1 MPGLLIAV
9 LLIASLFLV
18 HFSVHAQ
25 PMPAPQPLNVDRGL
39 PLPEA
44 GQASTVFSLTA
55 LFGAYLGIYLILG
68 IPALTGIAF
77 GTVTSLFTIRYWIQ
91 RSRCSSFEEFLVG
104 ILNGG
109 ARNAGAFAIMV
120 AAVQC
125 AYATSELLL
134 LREIS
139 RLLLGLSSE
148 YATLL
153 AIATGLIGYFYVL
166 FGGYLAVYR
175 TDIVQLLLVGAMA
188 IVFAS
193 QFRGIDLSLA
203 LDAIWPRP
211 GYWEIPFVASAP
223 VGWNYLFQFMIGA
236 VMGYGLLAAAPDAW
250 KRVFVVTVFRRQTLL
265 RFASFVGIGVL
276 PFLFLLPFAIS
287 TPPIPDGPLSV
298 GQMFSGLLRNEAL
311 FVAAALGLIASFLS
325 AFDSAVLASVHV
337 GLMLQRRLTP
347 IAIETPR
354 FHWLMVTTLI
364 TIFFLF
370 EALVS
375 FDNPYLLAN
384 LLLGPYAIV
393 AGMLTATNAMPSR
406 LPEGSLLWVAVLG
419 FVAWFIY
426 LVSSPVGLSHV
437 PNTYEANSVVGGVGI
452 FLGVAFICRILSA
465 VSSHNV

>member
-1 MPGLLIAV
+1 
-9 LLIASLFLV
+9 
-18 HFSVHAQ
+18 
-25 PMPAPQPLNVDRGL
+25 MPARQPLNIDHGL

-68 IPALTGIAF
+68 IPALAGIAF
-77 GTVTSLFTIRYWIQ
+77 GTVTSLFTIRRWIQ
-91 RSRCSSFEEFLVG
+91 RSRCSSFEEFLVS
-104 ILNGG
+104 ILTGG
-109 ARNAGAFAIMV
+109 ARNAGA
-120 AAVQC
+120 
-125 AYATSELLL
+125 SELLL

-148 YATLL
+148 YATLF

-175 TDIVQLLLVGAMA
+175 TDIVQLLLVGTMA
-188 IVFAS
+188 LVFAS
-193 QFRGIDLSLA
+193 QFRTIDLSIA
-203 LDAIWPRP
+203 LRTTIWPRP

-223 VGWNYLFQFMIGA
+223 VGWEYLFQFMIGA

-250 KRVFVVTVFRRQTLL
+250 KRVFVVTVFRRQTLP

-276 PFLFLLPFAIS
+276 PFLFLLPFAMS
-287 TPPIPDGPLSV
+287 TPTIPDGPLTV
-298 GQMFSGLLRNEAL
+298 GLMFSGLFRSETL

-325 AFDSAVLASVHV
+325 AFNSAVLASVHV
-337 GLMLQRRLTP
+337 GLMLQRASKP
-347 IAIETPR
+347 VAIETSR
-354 FHWLMVTTLI
+354 FHWLMVTALI

-384 LLLGPYAIV
+384 ILLGPYAIV
-393 AGMLTATNAMPSR
+393 AGMQTATMARPSR

-419 FVAWFIY
+419 LVAWFIY

-437 PNTYEANSVVGGVGI
+437 PNSYEVNSVVGAVGI
-452 FLGVAFICRILSA
+452 FLAVALTCRILRTASTY
-465 VSSHNV
+465 NV